1 MDHHTDAAEA
11 PSAATDVASKGA
23 DDELRAADGRIP
35 GRRGR
40 ETRDRILEATEH
52 LLATSSFRDL
62 KVADIARE
70 VGCSPATF
78 YQYFKDV
85 EEAILVLGRGMV
97 EDGARLTAPLAD
109 ASWSGRGATTAA
121 EALVDAFLGFW
132 RDHAAVLRVVDLAIV
147 EGNRA
152 FRDLRNELLAPVSK
166 GIARAVRE
174 MKADGRHPDE
184 VDPRAQ
190 AGVLV
195 SMLAHVAEHRQ
206 GQEAWGIDEAAART
220 SMARIVV
227 WSVTGRKPA

>member
-1 MDHHTDAAEA
+1 MEDHDATAAPAE
-11 PSAATDVASKGA
+11 D
-23 DDELRAADGRIP
+23 LRAIDGRVP

-40 ETRDRILEATEH
+40 QTRDRILEATEEQ
-52 LLATSSFRDL
+52 LGTTSFRDL

-85 EEAILVLGRGMV
+85 EEAILVLAQTMV
-97 EDGARLTAPLAD
+97 EDGARLTAPLDEA
-109 ASWSGRGATTAA
+109 AWSGRAATEAA
-121 EALVDAFLGFW
+121 NALVDAFLSFW
-132 RDHAAVLRVVDLAIV
+132 RDHQGVLKVVDLAIV
-147 EGNRA
+147 EGDRA
-152 FRDLRNELLAPVSK
+152 FRSLRNDLLAPVSK
-166 GIARAVRE
+166 ALSKEIRA
-174 MKADGRHPDE
+174 MKADGRHPDD

-206 GQEAWGIDEAAART
+206 GEQGWGVAEDAARN
-220 SMARIVV
+220 SMARIIV

>member
-1 MDHHTDAAEA
+1 MEDRTLEA
-11 PSAATDVASKGA
+11 SPSED
-23 DDELRAADGRIP
+23 LRAIDGRIP

-40 ETRDRILEATEH
+40 QTRDRILEVTEA
-52 LLATSSFRDL
+52 LLGTTSFRDL

-85 EEAILVLGRGMV
+85 EEAILVLAQVMV
-97 EDGARLTAPLAD
+97 EDDQALTAPLVD
-109 ASWSGRGATTAA
+109 ASWSGKGATEAA
-121 EALVDAFLGFW
+121 NSLVDAFLGFW
-132 RDHAAVLRVVDLAIV
+132 RDHQAVMKVVDLAIV
-147 EGNRA
+147 EGDRA
-152 FRDLRNELLAPVSK
+152 FRALRNDLLAPVSK
-166 GIARAVRE
+166 GLAKEIRA
-174 MKADGRHPDE
+174 MKADGRHPDD

-206 GQEAWGIDEAAART
+206 AEQGWGVAEDAART
-220 SMARIVV
+220 SMARIIV

>member
-1 MDHHTDAAEA
+1 MDRQTDARDATT
-11 PSAATDVASKGA
+11 AAARAGS
-23 DDELRAADGRIP
+23 DEDLRAVDGRIP

-40 ETRDRILEATEH
+40 ETRDRILDATEQ
-52 LLATSSFRDL
+52 LLGTTSFRDL

-85 EEAILVLGRGMV
+85 EEAILVLAQAMV
-97 EDGARLTAPLAD
+97 EDGAVLTAPLQD
-109 ASWSGRGATTAA
+109 ASWSGQAATRAA
-121 EALVDAFLGFW
+121 DGLVDAFLSFW
-132 RDHAAVLRVVDLAIV
+132 RGHQAVMRVVDLAIV
-147 EGNRA
+147 EGDRR
-152 FRDLRNELLAPVSK
+152 FRDLRNDLLAPVSK
-166 GIARAVRE
+166 ALARVIRQ

-206 GQEAWGIDEAAART
+206 GEQGWGVGEDAART